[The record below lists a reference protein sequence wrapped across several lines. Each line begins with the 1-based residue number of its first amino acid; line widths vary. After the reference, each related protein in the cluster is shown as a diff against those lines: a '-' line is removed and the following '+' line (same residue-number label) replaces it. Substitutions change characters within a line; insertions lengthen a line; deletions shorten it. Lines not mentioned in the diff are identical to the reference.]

1 MAHHLICS
9 AGKAHTV
16 SILKMSYLSFLDDD
30 AHSDAISHYDFLQL
44 IDGMSEKEFENFFI
58 CILDVLLKVKYQ
70 RSRLLA
76 DESLVKRLRLLIAS
90 CKEERAVLIA
100 SLMYYERMLAY
111 QLFSE
116 TTYYTLGPMIAALA
130 LGCKMYG
137 DSKLH
142 LGDACAVANTGVSA
156 QNIAKYE
163 LALMGAMKNNLTL
176 KSKKFYHFLYLAIK
190 NANLNVPELNLG
202 KVSLKLLDMAAFIDT
217 ADATCCDALPNDLP
231 VAIRNVM

>member
-1 MAHHLICS
+1 
-9 AGKAHTV
+9 
-16 SILKMSYLSFLDDD
+16 MSYLSFIDDD

-58 CILDVLLKVKYQ
+58 CILDVLLRIKYQ
-70 RSRLLA
+70 HSRLLT
-76 DESLVKRLRLLIAS
+76 DEGLIKRLRLLIAS
-90 CKEERAVLIA
+90 CKEERVVLIA

-137 DSKLH
+137 EGRLH
-142 LGDACAVANTGVSA
+142 LGDACAVVKTGLSA
-156 QNIAKYE
+156 QNITKYE

-176 KSKKFYHFLYLAIK
+176 KGKKFYHFLYLAIK
-190 NANLNVPELNLG
+190 NANLNVPELSLG
-202 KVSLKLLDMAAFIDT
+202 KVSLKLLDMVAFIDT
-217 ADATCCDALPNDLP
+217 ADAKRCDALSNDLP
-231 VAIRNVM
+231 IAVRNIM